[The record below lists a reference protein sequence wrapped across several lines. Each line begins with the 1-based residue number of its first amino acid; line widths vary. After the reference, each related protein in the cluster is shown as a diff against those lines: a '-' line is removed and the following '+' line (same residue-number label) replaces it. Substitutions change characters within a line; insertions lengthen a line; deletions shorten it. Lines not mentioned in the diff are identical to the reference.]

1 MVAMMHATSG
11 VVAPGAS
18 RPRGVSKQTPV
29 PRAVPDASV
38 RSNGARLGGVG
49 AGLGA
54 LAAARGRVGF
64 GAHGEG
70 RVAAVNAK
78 AGALEATRAR
88 QSRRTRG
95 VRAAAAAADAGSGSE
110 DSGIVKPKVSM
121 GKLQLRIT
129 SALVLSFFGLGSI
142 IIGGWVWTA
151 VMSITAT
158 LSAREYFQ
166 MIETMPSELPH
177 PPPKWALN
185 MSIAMCALFIP
196 VVYLAGAKQGHIT
209 MAVLGAFS
217 AVGLRLIQV
226 ESEPHFSKFTSTLF
240 GIIYCGALPA
250 FWVKLR
256 SLNFSAASTA
266 IYSSLQSSKSNFVN
280 GWPATL
286 GGPEAWTTGLI
297 VTVICVACIIASD
310 VGAYAFGKTF
320 GKHRLIAVSPNK
332 TVEGALGGLLCTMA
346 TAYGLR
352 WLFGWHAGP
361 VQTLTLGAVIF
372 VAAVAGDLMESVMK
386 RNAGMKDSGD
396 IIPGHGGFLDRF
408 DSYMFT
414 GIAAYFY
421 IVTVMPHWFLGMTL

>member
-1 MVAMMHATSG
+1 
-11 VVAPGAS
+11 
-18 RPRGVSKQTPV
+18 
-29 PRAVPDASV
+29 
-38 RSNGARLGGVG
+38 
-49 AGLGA
+49 
-54 LAAARGRVGF
+54 
-64 GAHGEG
+64 
-70 RVAAVNAK
+70 
-78 AGALEATRAR
+78 
-88 QSRRTRG
+88 
-95 VRAAAAAADAGSGSE
+95 
-110 DSGIVKPKVSM
+110 M
-121 GKLQLRIT
+121 GKLQLRIASGVT
-129 SALVLSFFGLGSI
+129 LAMAGLGAI
-142 IIGGWVWTA
+142 IFGGWIWA
-151 VMSITAT
+151 IVMTLTAT

-166 MIETMPSELPH
+166 MIDTMPSELPH
-177 PPPKWALN
+177 PPPKWALD
-185 MSIAMCALFIP
+185 MSIVMCALFIP

-209 MAVLGAFS
+209 MAVLGAFA

-256 SLNFSAASTA
+256 MLNFSAASTA
-266 IYSSLQSSKSNFVN
+266 IYQSLQSSRSAFVN
-280 GWPATL
+280 SWPSAL

-332 TVEGALGGLLCTMA
+332 TVEGALGGLTCTMA

-352 WLFGWHAGP
+352 WLLGWHAGP
-361 VQTLTLGAVIF
+361 VQTLVLGAVIF

-421 IVTVMPHWFLGMTL
+421 VVTVMPHWFLGMTL